1 MEPRPMTLERYSE
14 QLADFAGF
22 IHHAC
27 AFTGHR
33 PAKFPWKYDEADSRC
48 IALKSALAE
57 QIRLLAN
64 AGVTQ
69 FLSGMAEATDT
80 WSALSVLALREKNP
94 ALKLHCILPCRGQA
108 DKWTVSSRD
117 LYRSILER
125 ADSIVYVSR
134 AYHKN
139 CMLDRN
145 RFLVEHASTLLAV
158 YNGERRGGAAATMRY
173 AQRIGREII
182 VIDPVTLHIVI
193 TIENK

>member
-1 MEPRPMTLERYSE
+1 MNKIS
-14 QLADFAGF
+14 
-22 IHHAC
+22 C

-33 PAKFPWKYDEADSRC
+33 PSKFPWKYDEADSRC

-57 QIRLLAN
+57 QIRLLAD

-94 ALKLHCILPCRGQA
+94 VLKLHCILPCRGQA
-108 DKWTVSSRD
+108 DRWTASSRN
-117 LYRSILER
+117 LYLSILER

-134 AYHKN
+134 NYHKN

-145 RFLVEHASTLLAV
+145 RFLVDHATILLAV
-158 YNGERRGGAAATMRY
+158 FNGERRGGTAATMRY
-173 AQRIGREII
+173 AQKMGREII
-182 VIDPVTLHIVI
+182 MIDPATLHISHEGP
-193 TIENK
+193 TKL